1 MVFEQNTGYDI
12 IQLLQL
18 FAVYSFI
25 GWLIDNVYCLIKDRH
40 RFDRGILKGP
50 YMPLYG
56 IMMILSLLVAHQLE
70 EDLVYMIIIL
80 FVIATLV
87 ELIAGKLIHFV
98 SLNRYWNYTGRFLN
112 LHGYTCFYH
121 SLKATLILAGCLV
134 LVDPIVMSI
143 LAVTPP
149 WLDLVFLIVFYICFI
164 SDSIDAIDEGLF
176 MRKFMKSDVKIYH
189 RNKQKKKAGF

>member
-1 MVFEQNTGYDI
+1 MSFEQNTGYDV

-25 GWLIDNVYCLIKDRH
+25 GWLVDNIYCLIKDRH

-56 IMMILSLLVAHQLE
+56 IMMIISLLVAHQLE

-87 ELIAGKLIHFV
+87 ELIAGMLIHFV
-98 SLNRYWNYTGRFLN
+98 SANRYWNYKDRFLN
-112 LHGYTCFYH
+112 IHGYTCFYH
-121 SLKATLILAGCLV
+121 SLKVTLILAGCLV
-134 LVDPIVMSI
+134 LVDPIVMGL

-149 WLDLVFLIVFYICFI
+149 WVDLVFLIVFYICFI

-189 RNKQKKKAGF
+189 RDKGKKKAGF

>member
-1 MVFEQNTGYDI
+1 MVFEQNTGYGI

-70 EDLVYMIIIL
+70 EELVYMIIIL

-87 ELIAGKLIHFV
+87 ELIAF
-98 SLNRYWNYTGRFLN
+98 
-112 LHGYTCFYH
+112 C
-121 SLKATLILAGCLV
+121 
-134 LVDPIVMSI
+134 
-143 LAVTPP
+143 
-149 WLDLVFLIVFYICFI
+149 
-164 SDSIDAIDEGLF
+164 
-176 MRKFMKSDVKIYH
+176 KFK
-189 RNKQKKKAGF
+189 

>member
-1 MVFEQNTGYDI
+1 MVFEQNTGYSI

-25 GWLIDNVYCLIKDRH
+25 GWLVDNVYCLIKDRH

-50 YMPLYG
+50 YMPMYG
-56 IMMILSLLVAHQLE
+56 VMMIISLLVAHQLE
-70 EDLVYMIIIL
+70 EDLAYMIMIL
-80 FVIATLV
+80 FAIATVV
-87 ELIAGKLIHFV
+87 EFISGLLIHLV

-112 LHGYTCFYH
+112 LHGYTCFHH
-121 SLKATLILAGCLV
+121 SLKVTLLLAGCLV
-134 LVDPIVMSI
+134 LVNPILMSF

-149 WLDLVFLIVFYICFI
+149 WIDLVFLIVFYICFI
-164 SDSIDAIDEGLF
+164 SDSIDAIYEGLF

-189 RNKQKKKAGF
+189 RGK